1 MSIPTAHGILNSTA
15 IIILGMLH
23 YEEEIKRWLKEHN
36 TMDKLKA
43 LFALAPEM
51 ETLFADAKTVYSDD
65 PAVKK
70 LVADLLAIE
79 ASLKEIK

>member
-1 MSIPTAHGILNSTA
+1 
-15 IIILGMLH
+15 
-23 YEEEIKRWLKEHN
+23 
-36 TMDKLKA
+36 MDKLKA